1 MKILMLSLASKHFF
15 NWAEQLKD
23 SGHEIYWLDVFDSK
37 TNVEQISF
45 INQIIGWRYR
55 INFPGRYKLKFR
67 YPGIN
72 KAINKFNERSLN
84 KFLDKKIKEIEPDVV
99 HSFVM
104 YISTAPVL
112 DVMKN
117 HPEIKWVYS
126 SWGSDLYY
134 YGKQPA
140 YLQDI
145 RKTLPEIDFMFAD
158 CKRDHQIALKNGFQG
173 DFLGVYPGGGG
184 FELGKYKE
192 HIKPTEDR
200 TLIVIKGYQ
209 GLHGRCISILKA
221 LEKLKAELFNFQIL
235 IFGAAKEVSNYIS
248 TSDLKNWDNLKVLF
262 HIPHYEVMKSLGEAL
277 LFIGNS
283 MSDGTPNTLLEA
295 IVMESFPIQSN
306 PGGATA
312 ELIEHGN
319 NGLLINDPEDP
330 GEISQLIL
338 YAIANP
344 QQIAAAIEHNNVNV
358 KPELNREKIK
368 KSVLEKYN
376 YIEQNL

>member
-23 SGHEIYWLDVFDSK
+23 SEHEIYWLDVFDSN
-37 TNVEQISF
+37 TNVEQIGF

-72 KAINKFNERSLN
+72 KAVNKFNERSLN
-84 KFLDKKIKEIEPDVV
+84 KFLDKIIKEIKPDVV

-104 YISTAPVL
+104 YVSTAPVL

-117 HPEIKWVYS
+117 HCGIKWVYS

-134 YGKQPA
+134 YEKQPA

-173 DFLGVYPGGGG
+173 DFLGVFPGGGG
-184 FELGKYKE
+184 LELEKYKGY
-192 HIKPTEDR
+192 IKPTEDR
-200 TLIVIKGYQ
+200 TLIVVKGYQ
-209 GLHGRCISILKA
+209 GLHGRCISVLNA
-221 LEKLKAELFNFQIL
+221 LEKLRTELFNFQIL

-248 TSDLKNWDNLKVLF
+248 TSDLQNWDNLRVLS
-262 HIPHYEVMKSLGEAL
+262 HIPHDKVMKLLGEAL

-312 ELIEHGN
+312 EIIEHGK
-319 NGLLINDPEDP
+319 NGFLINNPEDP
-330 GEISQLIL
+330 EEIKQLIL
-338 YAIANP
+338 HAITNP
-344 QQIAAAIEHNNVNV
+344 KQIAAAIEHSNVNV
-358 KPELNREKIK
+358 KPRLSREIIK

-376 YIEQNL
+376 YIAQNL